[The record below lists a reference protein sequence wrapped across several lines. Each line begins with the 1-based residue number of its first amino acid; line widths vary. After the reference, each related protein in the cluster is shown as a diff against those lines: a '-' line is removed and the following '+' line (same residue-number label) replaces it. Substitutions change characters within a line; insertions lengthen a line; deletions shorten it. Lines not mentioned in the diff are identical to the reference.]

1 MCLRGGEKTPPSYR
15 LPTAQSLGRKRD
27 EKKAI
32 GAERRGDSRGRE
44 VGGAFCFFSSPS
56 FFRLLN
62 KATRSEK
69 KKVKVTD
76 QEICQAPLIFISPA
90 LEWRRPSRRLPLEER
105 QSERPPELPA
115 VSRATPSIHTSFL
128 PTHFLAFRLCTIFL
142 SFFSWNFRCADAPLS
157 CQGHR
162 DGDTR

>member
-1 MCLRGGEKTPPSYR
+1 M
-15 LPTAQSLGRKRD
+15 
-27 EKKAI
+27 
-32 GAERRGDSRGRE
+32 ER
-44 VGGAFCFFSSPS
+44 FFFSSSPS

-76 QEICQAPLIFISPA
+76 PEICQAPLIFISPA

-128 PTHFLAFRLCTIFL
+128 PH
-142 SFFSWNFRCADAPLS
+142 PLS
-157 CQGHR
+157 CLPTVRNISVFLFLELPLRRRSAFLSGTQGWGHTIAPHR
-162 DGDTR
+162 PLPLLPKR